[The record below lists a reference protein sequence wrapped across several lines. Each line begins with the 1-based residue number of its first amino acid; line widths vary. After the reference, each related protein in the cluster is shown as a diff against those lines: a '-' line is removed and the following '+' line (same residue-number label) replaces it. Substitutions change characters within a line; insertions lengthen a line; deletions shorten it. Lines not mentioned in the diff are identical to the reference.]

1 MSVSLPFVLNQKSH
15 PSLGLC
21 YIFCTYTSPV
31 ADIIK
36 RHNLTYHRY
45 ADDTQLYVSFKLG
58 SYDLLSSAKSSI
70 EICVEEINNWM
81 ILNGLELNEEKT
93 ELLLLSSRYRPSPS
107 LEFVRA
113 GGELFNRPL
122 LFVILE
128 WYSIPVLIWKTTL
141 KRCTRHLTNISK
153 IRTYLDRE
161 STEAIIQCFCDYQL
175 RLL

>member
-58 SYDLLSSAKSSI
+58 SDDLLSSAKSSI

-113 GGELFNRPL
+113 GGETIQPSSSFRNLG
-122 LFVILE
+122 VILDPSADME
-128 WYSIPVLIWKTTL
+128 DHIKKMYKTF
-141 KRCTRHLTNISK
+141 N
-153 IRTYLDRE
+153 
-161 STEAIIQCFCDYQL
+161 
-175 RLL
+175 